1 MRVIDTRTGF
11 AVAQLTAF
19 HLSPV
24 GRGRR
29 PSDARAPGEGAKR
42 SAESWPPSPGSQLAL
57 LADLSPK
64 GRGESEREVR
74 LQYAPGAGA
83 QP

>member
-1 MRVIDTRTGF
+1 MRGIDTRTAF
-11 AVAQLTAF
+11 AVAKLTAF
-19 HLSPV
+19 HLSPG

-57 LADLSPK
+57 LADLSPT
-64 GRGESEREVR
+64 GRGEPERKAR

-83 QP
+83 LP